1 MSKVDKIID
10 KAKKLEKETEEIFSS
25 SSFAGPHISLAR
37 ALLFFYVTMSA
48 AFTTNLFPKKFSKFV
63 ETNKLAQHVIA
74 YLMLLILVITIGN
87 IINIGK
93 ALIYSAIGYLVFLL
107 TTKIDIEFTIMIII
121 LLLFGFVYESKLLED
136 EETYKADLILT
147 EMEKSKL
154 MDKNYKS
161 KAYIIIAVCI
171 VAVIGY
177 AFYLRRENKK
187 NDFFKFLFY

>member
-1 MSKVDKIID
+1 
-10 KAKKLEKETEEIFSS
+10 
-25 SSFAGPHISLAR
+25 
-37 ALLFFYVTMSA
+37 MSA